1 MAKLGFLGLGLMG
14 YPIARNLLR
23 AGHRVALWS
32 NTSSKAKQL
41 ADEEKGVVCDS
52 PKQVAEQSDFIF
64 LCVGDTKMSE
74 DVLTGEN
81 GVIAGAKPGSVV
93 ADASTIAPS
102 ASRAIGQKLAV
113 KNIHYLDAPCTGST
127 P

>member
-1 MAKLGFLGLGLMG
+1 MADMLTSNLGFLGLGLMG
-14 YPIARNLLR
+14 YPMARNLLR

-32 NTSSKAKQL
+32 NTASKAKQL
-41 ADEEKGVVCDS
+41 AEEEKGIVCDS

-74 DVLTGEN
+74 DILTGEN
-81 GVIAGAKPGSVV
+81 SVIEGAKPGSVV

-102 ASRAIGQKLAV
+102 
-113 KNIHYLDAPCTGST
+113 
-127 P
+127 